1 MGKYLNSSANTGT
14 KISSNMESFTYSYEK
29 NEPNEDGSI
38 LYRFTWKFN
47 EQHGYASITV
57 KDNEISN
64 SSLIDTDSQS
74 PHPFDRPLGLY
85 NDPSLKSIF
94 TDMMNSVDIDITGVY
109 AKNF

>member
-1 MGKYLNSSANTGT
+1 MGKYLNGSAKTGT
-14 KISSNMESFTYSYEK
+14 KILSNNTSFTYFYDK
-29 NEPNEDGSI
+29 KEPNKDGST

-47 EQHGYASITV
+47 EQYGYTSIIV
-57 KDNEISN
+57 EDNKISN

-94 TDMMNSVDIDITGVY
+94 TDMMNSIDIDITGVY
-109 AKNF
+109 SENF